1 VVAAAL
7 EFVGVDPAEADPVVV
22 HAVLVRRARNEGY
35 VWEQI
40 AACLDVSKQ
49 AVHKKHAGRQ
59 LRRRKRV
66 ERPVAAPRIVSSRSR

>member
-1 VVAAAL
+1 MARVRTAGDAGAEPPDDVLDELRRLVVLRRSL
-7 EFVGVDPAEADPVVV
+7 ERQE
-22 HAVLVRRARNEGY
+22 AVLVRRARNEGY

-59 LRRRKRV
+59 LRRR
-66 ERPVAAPRIVSSRSR
+66 